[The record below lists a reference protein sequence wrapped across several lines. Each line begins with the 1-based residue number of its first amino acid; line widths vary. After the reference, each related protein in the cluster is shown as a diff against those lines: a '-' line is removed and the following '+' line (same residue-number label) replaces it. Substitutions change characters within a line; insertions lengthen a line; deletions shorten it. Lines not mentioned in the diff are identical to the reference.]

1 MRLDRHQAS
10 VELDKSPLFASLD
23 KAAADALRSAMTDVE
38 YERGSIVF
46 REGDEGDSL
55 FVIADGRLKV
65 SRSSWDGRE
74 KVVAVLGPG
83 DLVGELS
90 VLDGGPRT
98 MTTTAIGDV
107 VLLRLGAESL
117 NSLLARQHG
126 VAQQLLRALAS
137 RLRFT
142 NDSMADLIFL
152 DVTGRIARALID
164 LGDRFGHDSPN
175 GLVIH
180 HEMSQ
185 AELADLAGTSRETVS
200 RVLGTFARRRWL
212 TYEVG
217 QVCILDMNALR
228 HRAGQRD

>member
-1 MRLDRHQAS
+1 MRPDRHQAS

-23 KAAADALRSAMTDVE
+23 KAAADALRNAMTKVE

-46 REGDEGDSL
+46 REGDKGDSL
-55 FVIADGRLKV
+55 FVVADGRLKV
-65 SRSSWDGRE
+65 SRSNWDGRE

-90 VLDGGPRT
+90 VFDGGPRT

-126 VAQQLLRALAS
+126 VAQLLLRALARRS
-137 RLRFT
+137 RFT

-152 DVTGRIARALID
+152 DVPGRIARALTD

-212 TYEVG
+212 TYEVR
-217 QVCILDMNALR
+217 QVCITDMTALR